1 MGISTEN
8 MYVHIAWLSLLK
20 IKKYKKKQLR
30 ISFGSL
36 FLLFSYEIS
45 HVDSSQGKFPAPPVN
60 DSHDLEA

>member
-20 IKKYKKKQLR
+20 IKKKKKQLR

-45 HVDSSQGKFPAPPVN
+45 HVHSSQGKSPAPAVN